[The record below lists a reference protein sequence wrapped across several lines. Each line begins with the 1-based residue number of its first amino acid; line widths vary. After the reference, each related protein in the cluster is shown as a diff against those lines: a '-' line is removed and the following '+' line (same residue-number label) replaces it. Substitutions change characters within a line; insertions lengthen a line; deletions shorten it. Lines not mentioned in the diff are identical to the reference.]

1 MPFTGANVA
10 DYRTPLPYIF
20 AGLLE
25 AAVNRVLAMDNESAT
40 RLARL
45 EGKLLQLDL
54 DGLGIRVFFSFD
66 YGTLSVSLQAE
77 EEPDTVISGS
87 PVALFAMAA
96 SNEISDWGLSGSSVR
111 IEGNANLARDLERV
125 FGQLDPDWESPLA
138 ELLGDTLGFQLSQ
151 GLRQGAEAV
160 QQAARTAAEM
170 AAGYFRDESGVLV
183 KPAEMN
189 AFNAGVD
196 QLRESVDRLEA
207 RIREL
212 ASEDS

>member
-1 MPFTGANVA
+1 M
-10 DYRTPLPYIF
+10 F

-25 AAVNRVLAMDNESAT
+25 AAANRVLAMDKESAT

-54 DGLGIRVFFSFD
+54 DGLGIRVFFSFE
-66 YGTLSVSLQAE
+66 YGTLSVSLEAE

-96 SNEISDWGLSGSSVR
+96 SNEISDWGLPGSSVR
-111 IEGNANLARDLERV
+111 IEGNANLARDVERV
-125 FGQLDPDWESPLA
+125 FSQLDPDWESPLA

-189 AFNAGVD
+189 AFNVGVD